1 MRVGIIDLGTNS
13 VRFDVQQIGPGKK
26 LERLHREKL
35 MVRLGQD
42 VFLNGRLDPE
52 AFKRTLEAFESFRQT
67 STDLGVNKIIA
78 FGTSALREASDSQD
92 LLDQIKKD
100 TGIEVRVISGEEEAL
115 LIARG
120 ILSNEKPPKGIFT
133 LVDIGGGSTEISICR
148 GKELIHSHSFGL
160 GTARLQQVFL
170 KTIPPKPAAKGQP
183 NPIDLLHRYIKSVL
197 LPTFFSEDWPKS
209 DRIIGS
215 SGTILALHKVLRNGN
230 GKNGK
235 NSKSSNKD
243 AFDRKELRKL
253 IKTMS
258 TMTTSQLLSLP
269 GLEARRVDMIL
280 AGAILLDEVMEALR
294 TKKVFITDYSLRD
307 GILEEETQLFR
318 QNKTSPLAFHLN
330 DLYTKARRLG
340 ANEQHF
346 QHVRITAE
354 QLFTRLAKLHK
365 LKPDWKAYLS
375 AAAILHDT
383 GEAISPTDHAF
394 HSYYIVKNAKFPSME
409 EWECE
414 LIAQLCLWHTGGK
427 LSKNPHPLFR
437 GDKPKTQAF
446 LKLLAILRISDALDR
461 SHKALIKI
469 KEIRMDKS
477 EIRIKV
483 SNKTAT
489 DLEVLRV
496 EQKKDLFEKVF
507 RRRLVIQRV

>member
-13 VRFDVQQIGPGKK
+13 VRFDVHQIGPGRK

-42 VFLNGRLDPE
+42 VFLQGKLDPE
-52 AFKRTLEAFESFRQT
+52 AVRRTLEAFESFRQT
-67 STDLGVNKIIA
+67 SSDLGVNKIIA
-78 FGTSALREASDSQD
+78 FGTSALREASDSQA
-92 LLDQIKKD
+92 LLDQIKK
-100 TGIEVRVISGEEEAL
+100 TSGIEVRVISGEEEAR

-148 GKELIHSHSFGL
+148 GRELLHTHSFNI

-170 KTIPPKPAAKGQP
+170 KTIPPRPFGKGQP
-183 NPIDLLHRYIKSVL
+183 HPIDQLRRYIKSVL

-215 SGTILALHKVLRNGN
+215 SGTILALSKVLRGGN

-235 NSKSSNKD
+235 GGKSPSKDS
-243 AFDRKELRKL
+243 FDRKELRKL
-253 IKTMS
+253 IKAMS
-258 TMTTSQLLSLP
+258 SMTISQLLNLP

-294 TKKVFITDYSLRD
+294 TKKVFVTDYSLRD
-307 GILEEETQLFR
+307 GILEEETLLHGQR
-318 QNKTSPLAFHLN
+318 KTTSLSFHLN
-330 DLYTKARRLG
+330 DLYAKARRMG

-346 QHVRITAE
+346 QHVRMTAE
-354 QLFTRLAKLHK
+354 QLFTKLSRLHK
-365 LKPDWKAYLS
+365 LKPYWKTYLS

-383 GEAISPTDHAF
+383 GESISPTDHAF
-394 HSYYIVKNAKFPSME
+394 HTYYIVRNANFPAME

-414 LIAQLCLWHTGGK
+414 FIAQLCLWHTGGK
-427 LSKNPHPLFR
+427 LQKNPHFR
-437 GDKPKTQAF
+437 GDKPKLQAF
-446 LKLLAILRISDALDR
+446 AKLLAILRVADALDR
-461 SHKALIKI
+461 SHKSLVKI
-469 KEIRMDKS
+469 KDVRIDRTEVRIR
-477 EIRIKV
+477 V
-483 SNKTAT
+483 SGKTAT
-489 DLEVLRV
+489 ELEILRV
-496 EQKKDLFEKVF
+496 EQKKDLFERVF
-507 RRRLVIQRV
+507 HRRLTIERT